1 MIQDFQDNL
10 VLSDQIKNLSGWIT
24 LLNNQYDYFI
34 RIQFYSAKYTIYRN
48 YFHVNP
54 ANIS

>member
-24 LLNNQYDYFI
+24 LAHIHLKI
-34 RIQFYSAKYTIYRN
+34 L
-48 YFHVNP
+48 
-54 ANIS
+54 

>member
-24 LLNNQYDYFI
+24 LV
-34 RIQFYSAKYTIYRN
+34 YSGAQKKIKMTP
-48 YFHVNP
+48 FMK
-54 ANIS
+54 

>member
-24 LLNNQYDYFI
+24 LI
-34 RIQFYSAKYTIYRN
+34 SIIIGKYILIETPVIKCCVKN
-48 YFHVNP
+48 TKIEKHKVTEL
-54 ANIS
+54 